1 MLGLRLQCRRHRPR
15 WRHYA
20 SGEHMTDQP
29 SDPVEPGSIPQS
41 DRPAVPAAE
50 RPTADDAA
58 PAAPSRPVS
67 ALPPRT
73 DRVAAITGTVPV
85 TKSSQRNTGTV
96 PVTRS
101 ARTTGA
107 VPVTKSTSSRTATTG
122 GVSGTRDEPARTT
135 GAVPVTP
142 PAGAAPGVT
151 GVILLPGLAVW
162 RRTPVVGALLFIAG
176 VIAPAFAVLMVFQ
189 NRDDL
194 VGLFTRPNVLRGV
207 AIVALA
213 GITSRIIA
221 VFLTADRLP
230 DPQAAKA
237 MRVRGSF
244 AVVLLAIP
252 TTFAV
257 MRMEQTRSVVQEV
270 FGQDA
275 DTGAV
280 AAVGDQRAEEYHT
293 VLMMGSDEGNDRLGL
308 RTDTMILAMVHQPT
322 GHTALVSVPRNLT
335 SLQFPPDS
343 PMGQKYPNGY
353 DDLVNAVYETVDLDP
368 ELKAA
373 YTDGVTEPGIRALM
387 EGLSY
392 SLGIGIDDYVIVNS
406 CAFVKL
412 VDALGGVT
420 ITLDKKL
427 PMPAMLRCSNYRLPL
442 TIGPGEVFM
451 DGTKALGYVRS
462 RKADSDYQ
470 RMERQRIL
478 LETISAKIGIGT
490 LLTNFSTLADIV
502 KDEVR
507 TSMTVEE
514 ARTLLAFLQVDDGSF
529 ESVGLVPPIVKPG
542 DPDYPKLQD
551 YMQSLRD
558 NVAAGLAAPVVTET
572 TDSGDTLNE
581 PTETTG

>member
-1 MLGLRLQCRRHRPR
+1 MTSRIAGDHATSRHV
-15 WRHYA
+15 
-20 SGEHMTDQP
+20 TQ
-29 SDPVEPGSIPQS
+29 
-41 DRPAVPAAE
+41 
-50 RPTADDAA
+50 
-58 PAAPSRPVS
+58 
-67 ALPPRT
+67 LPPRT

-85 TKSSQRNTGTV
+85 TTSS
-96 PVTRS
+96 
-101 ARTTGA
+101 RTTGA
-107 VPVTKSTSSRTATTG
+107 VPTTAHTSTRAPTASS
-122 GVSGTRDEPARTT
+122 
-135 GAVPVTP
+135 
-142 PAGAAPGVT
+142 GAAPGVT

-162 RRTPVVGALLFIAG
+162 RRIPVVGALLFIAG

-189 NRDDL
+189 HRDDL
-194 VGLFTRPNVLRGV
+194 VGLFTRPNVLRGI

-221 VFLTADRLP
+221 VFVTADRLA
-230 DPQAAKA
+230 DPQAGTA
-237 MRVRGSF
+237 MRRRGSA

-257 MRMEQTRSVVQEV
+257 MRMEETRSVVKEV
-270 FGQDA
+270 FGEDSN
-275 DTGAV
+275 TGAV
-280 AAVGDQRAEEYHT
+280 TALGDERAEEYHT

-308 RTDTMILAMVHQPT
+308 RTDTMILAMVHQTT
-322 GHTALVSVPRNLT
+322 GHTALVSVPRNLA
-335 SLQFPPDS
+335 SLQFPPES
-343 PMGQKYPNGY
+343 AMGIEYPAGY
-353 DDLVNAVYETVDLDP
+353 DDLVNAVYETVELDP

-373 YTDGVTEPGIRALM
+373 YTDGVTEPGIRGLM

-392 SLGIGIDDYVIVNS
+392 SLGISIDDYVIVNS

-420 ITLDKKL
+420 ITVDKEL
-427 PMPAMLRCSNYRLPL
+427 PMPAMLPCSNYRLTP
-442 TIGPGEVFM
+442 TIGPGEIFM

-478 LETISAKIGIGT
+478 LQTISAKIGIGT
-490 LLTNFSTLADIV
+490 LLTNFGTLADIV

-542 DPDYPKLQD
+542 DPDYPKLQRYLQD
-551 YMQSLRD
+551 LRD
-558 NVAAGLAAPVVTET
+558 NVAAGESAPVVTDT
-572 TDSGDTLNE
+572 TGVDETLNE